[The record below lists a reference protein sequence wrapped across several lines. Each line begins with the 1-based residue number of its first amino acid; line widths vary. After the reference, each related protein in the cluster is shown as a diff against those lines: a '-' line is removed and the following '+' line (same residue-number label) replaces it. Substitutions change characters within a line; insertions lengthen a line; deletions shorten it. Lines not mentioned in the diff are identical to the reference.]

1 MGPQQD
7 IQDRRLTI
15 IETRAGAAASVRQS
29 DQACARTNALH
40 AFAAARRTMRVRIFL
55 TTALIAA
62 LATGVQPA
70 LAQNYPS
77 KPIRLIVPYPPGG
90 NTDIMARALTQ
101 ELSKGLGQP
110 VVIDNRGGAAT
121 VIGSD
126 ILAKAAP
133 DGYTLILST
142 SSHAINVSLYRK
154 LPFDAVADFAPISL
168 VASMPNILV
177 VNPSV
182 PVKSLSELIKLAKAK
197 PGQINYSSSGNG
209 ATNHLAME
217 LLKTMAGI
225 EMVHIPY
232 KGTAD
237 AVTSLLGGQVSV
249 MFDAASS
256 ALPHI
261 RSGRSRALAV
271 SSPGRI
277 ASLPDLP
284 TVAEAGLP
292 GFEVGVWFGIQAP
305 AGTPPE
311 IVKRLNSEILRSLGV
326 AEVRERLAGL
336 GVDIV
341 SSTPEEFAAF
351 VKTEIAKWGKVVK
364 DSGARI
370 D

>member
-1 MGPQQD
+1 MKPYPMSPWMVV
-7 IQDRRLTI
+7 TI
-15 IETRAGAAASVRQS
+15 
-29 DQACARTNALH
+29 
-40 AFAAARRTMRVRIFL
+40 
-55 TTALIAA
+55 ALIAT
-62 LATGVQPA
+62 LATGTEPA
-70 LAQNYPS
+70 LAQDYPS
-77 KPIRLIVPYPPGG
+77 RPVRLIVPYPPGG
-90 NTDIMARALTQ
+90 NTDIMARAITQ

-126 ILAKAAP
+126 LLAKAAP

-177 VNPSV
+177 VNPSM
-182 PVKSLSELIKLAKAK
+182 PAKSLKELIALAKAK
-197 PGQINYSSSGNG
+197 PGQINYSSAGNG
-209 ATNHLAME
+209 ATNHLSME
-217 LLKTMAGI
+217 LLKTMAGVDL
-225 EMVHIPY
+225 VHIPY

-237 AVTSLLGGQVSV
+237 AVASLLGGQVSV
-249 MFDAASS
+249 MFDATSS

-261 RSGRSRALAV
+261 KSGRSRALAV
-271 SSPGRI
+271 SSSSRI

-305 AGTPPE
+305 AGTPRD
-311 IVKRLNSEILRSLGV
+311 IVKRLNAEILRSLSV

-336 GVDIV
+336 GVDVV
-341 SSTPEEFAAF
+341 SNTPEEFAAF
-351 VKTEIAKWGKVVK
+351 IKSEIAKWGRVVK